1 MHEARTV
8 LWGPQIPLST
18 LMSLFAIPNVTIFQ
32 TPYQLNSVFRS
43 LTFDLP
49 IDRFAIIPNGFE
61 PYDDPMIEEKVD
73 RFKVSWLGNVIPRK
87 RPNDF
92 VNAIIKLQNLL
103 PVQAQLIGSLNDTES
118 LGQDFMSFARN
129 PPEFISFLGELP
141 RPHALYIVKNSD
153 IYCHTSS
160 FALAPLEAAALG
172 VPVILAALPVHQFI
186 GWRHQEN
193 CLLYPPDDEAV

>member
-1 MHEARTV
+1 
-8 LWGPQIPLST
+8 
-18 LMSLFAIPNVTIFQ
+18 
-32 TPYQLNSVFRS
+32 
-43 LTFDLP
+43 
-49 IDRFAIIPNGFE
+49 
-61 PYDDPMIEEKVD
+61 MIEEKVD

-92 VNAIIKLQNLL
+92 VNVIIKLQNLL

-118 LGQDFMSFARN
+118 LGQDFMSLARN

-160 FALAPLEAAALG
+160 DESFALAPLEAAALG
-172 VPVILAALPVHQFI
+172 VPVILADLPVYQFI

-193 CLLYPPDDEAV
+193 CLLYPPGDDGSLAKCIRELHDNAQLRTLLAKRGNALVNLYSGEIFLNKITALMQSFAPSDPPS